1 MSPFPDMRLVMSL
14 FMGVTEMY
22 EEQDEVFVYTGVDQV
37 LPGGIRRVRIDESV
51 DIISEQRFYGS
62 LSKNDIVSVQFHD
75 GLRKIEKQ
83 AFLGCRALRRIRTP
97 PNVEI
102 CEAAFAHC
110 PGMLCAAFGEGTKI
124 GNIAFAKCSGLF
136 LVEIGAGT
144 EIGDGAFM
152 DCENL
157 KFVRI
162 PDATKIGTAAFRIC
176 TDLVRVELGNIR
188 TIKSYAFMGCTS
200 LEYVKMPLIWN
211 EDNSHDASSYGVFDG
226 CVGLTTVELTDDI
239 IETVSSLGLE
249 SWRNDMNILINT
261 INISLPDIPADEK
274 TATIKAWMIQ
284 VQERLAGYRS
294 EHLNLLKEAS
304 TAIELAAWKIKID
317 EKNTASSSGTALC
330 DKPLAKKVKVD
341 MESFR
346 KECRV
351 NCGASVIIE
360 NVLPFLKLK

>member
-83 AFLGCRALRRIRTP
+83 AFLGCALRRIRTP

-211 EDNSHDASSYGVFDG
+211 EDNSQDASSYGVFDG
-226 CVGLTTVELTDDI
+226 CVGLTTVELTEDI
-239 IETVSSLGLE
+239 IDTVSSLGLE
-249 SWRNDMNILINT
+249 SWRNDMNTLINT

-274 TATIKAWMIQ
+274 TISIKAWMIQ
-284 VQERLAGYRS
+284 VQERLAGYKS

-304 TAIELAAWKIKID
+304 TAIELAAWKIKLD
-317 EKNTASSSGTALC
+317 EKNTASSSSGTASC

-341 MESFR
+341 MKSFR

-360 NVLPFLKLK
+360 NVFPSSS